1 MEFKPREFKP
11 REAARG
17 AVLRRLGVSPLVS
30 TAMIDISQF
39 HHAHVERQNV
49 PARFDID
56 GLTIDAPAG
65 IYHPTLDSSSEFFIR
80 TMKAMDPARFP
91 KVLEVGA
98 GCGAISLYVAA
109 RWNSEVVAS
118 DISLEAIE
126 TVSRNAALN
135 GLAVRTIVS
144 DLFEAI
150 DQRDFDLIVFNTPLI
165 DQEPEAA
172 VEKYSLCDPDGRI
185 VGAFLRQ
192 AGAYI
197 RKSGLIIFSLCSN
210 SAYEVLDGIAL
221 DFRIVAFE
229 LGYTGFWRAIVGA
242 RL

>member
-1 MEFKPREFKP
+1 MEFKP

-30 TAMIDISQF
+30 TARIDISRF

-56 GLTIDAPAG
+56 GLAIDAPAG

-109 RWNSEVVAS
+109 RWKSEVVAS
-118 DISLEAIE
+118 DISIEAIE
-126 TVSRNAALN
+126 TVRRNAALN
-135 GLAVRTIVS
+135 GLSVKTIVS
-144 DLFEAI
+144 DLFEKI

-165 DQEPEAA
+165 DQEPESE
-172 VEKYSLCDPDGRI
+172 VEKYSLCDPEGRI
-185 VGAFLRQ
+185 LGAFLRQ
-192 AGAYI
+192 AGAHVK
-197 RKSGLIIFSLCSN
+197 KSGLVIFSLCSN
-210 SAYEVLDGIAL
+210 SAYETLDAYGL
-221 DFRIVAFE
+221 KYRIIAFE

-242 RL
+242 QI